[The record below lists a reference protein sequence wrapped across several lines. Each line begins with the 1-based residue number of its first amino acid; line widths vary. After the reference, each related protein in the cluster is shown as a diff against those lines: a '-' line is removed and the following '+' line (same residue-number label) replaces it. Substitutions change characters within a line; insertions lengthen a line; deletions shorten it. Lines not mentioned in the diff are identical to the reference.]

1 MENKASEK
9 LESDRVRDDK
19 GRVLPGVTLN
29 PLGRGVH
36 PFINELKAFDVE
48 RMDLAVR
55 KISQYT
61 FQELKEKI
69 VACEKGGK
77 EFDVYELTIAQ
88 IWAKSMQKGDHVRFE
103 YFMSRLVGPMEK
115 KIKITKQSDENMK
128 KFLELPPEERK
139 MILEQ
144 RKARLEELKNE
155 RDVTPTN
162 PTGTGNSSV

>member
-1 MENKASEK
+1 M
-9 LESDRVRDDK
+9 RDEK
-19 GRVLPGVTLN
+19 GRLLKGVVLNQTGYTGEHIKFL
-29 PLGRGVH
+29 
-36 PFINELKAFDVE
+36 NELKAFDVE

-55 KISQYT
+55 KISQLT
-61 FQELKEKI
+61 FAELNAKI
-69 VACEKGGK
+69 KSCKAGGND
-77 EFDVYELTIAQ
+77 FDAYELTIAQ
-88 IWAKSMQKGDHVRFE
+88 IWGKAIERGDQNRFE

-155 RDVTPTN
+155 RDVTPPN